1 MSDSTSVQPVKTKS
15 TYRPSITAVKAG
27 TPLSIVVIAE
37 GVSAVLEAF
46 KVSVPKEVLYPI
58 VTLAYGIFEGIRNWR
73 KHK

>member
-1 MSDSTSVQPVKTKS
+1 MSDSTSELPVKVKS
-15 TYRPSITAVKAG
+15 TYRPTVTAIKAG

-37 GVSAVLEAF
+37 GVSALLEAF

-58 VTLAYGIFEGIRNWR
+58 VTLAYGVFEGIRNWR